1 MAEAVV
7 AAAEDIAEDVVVEV
21 DSAEDEE
28 VVVAVDVAVVITAI
42 KMATLPENAP
52 NKDRSATIDPLDNP
66 WAWRSPVLKPHP
78 RSDWKFYDQR
88 ELSIL
93 YSAANHSLS
102 TLHNMCPLYQ
112 CIFCEN
118 LGHHMVTFMKHVFS
132 TFIFH
137 TTIQR
142 VVNLFDGI
150 LQRDVK

>member
-1 MAEAVV
+1 M
-7 AAAEDIAEDVVVEV
+7 
-21 DSAEDEE
+21 
-28 VVVAVDVAVVITAI
+28 DVAVVITAI

-52 NKDRSATIDPLDNP
+52 NKDRSVIRVKPL
-66 WAWRSPVLKPHP
+66 P
-78 RSDWKFYDQR
+78 RSDLWKFYDQR

-93 YSAANHSLS
+93 YSTANHFLS
-102 TLHNMCPLYQ
+102 TLLCIPCPLYQ

-118 LGHHMVTFMKHVFS
+118 LGHHMVTFMKYVFS

-150 LQRDVK
+150 FQRDVK

>member
-1 MAEAVV
+1 MV
-7 AAAEDIAEDVVVEV
+7 AEDVV
-21 DSAEDEE
+21 
-28 VVVAVDVAVVITAI
+28 VVITAI

-52 NKDRSATIDPLDNP
+52 NKDRSAT
-66 WAWRSPVLKPHP
+66 RSILSISMGVAFLLLKPLP
-78 RSDWKFYDQR
+78 RLLRKFYDQR

-118 LGHHMVTFMKHVFS
+118 LGHHMVTFMKYVFS

-142 VVNLFDGI
+142 VVKLFDGI
-150 LQRDVK
+150 FQRDVK

>member
-1 MAEAVV
+1 MQTNRMSSWVSLV
-7 AAAEDIAEDVVVEV
+7 NFSTDSQGGGGGGRGGCYNCHQDGHIAREC
-21 DSAEDEE
+21 
-28 VVVAVDVAVVITAI
+28 
-42 KMATLPENAP
+42 PEQ
-52 NKDRSATIDPLDNP
+52 RQERYQIDPLDNP
-66 WAWRSPVLKPHP
+66 WAWRSPLLKPLL

-102 TLHNMCPLYQ
+102 TLLHNMCPLYQ

-118 LGHHMVTFMKHVFS
+118 LGHHMVTFMKYVFS